1 MGKNACKYTYKI
13 KTFQGLPIYNGKGEY
28 VYSKSKVC
36 MTECCKGELFANMED
51 DKLNACKKSKKKE
64 CKKCKKEKKACLQK
78 IDMGP
83 TVCGVDT
90 SIKLDGEETSGEET
104 GGSGVGFGI
113 LIGITLGA
121 IAMASLVGA
130 IAYREW
136 SRRNIS
142 VGQVNVVHETK
153 GQFVSNPLHV
163 DHIAEV
169 CLSETSNLDFSES
182 SEQSYDHLIL
192 TDSLGAADSFND
204 DKAINGSSKEKE
216 PNSTREGI
224 FSAGTDFPEDMIGFT
239 TEQPMFQRSYSALCA
254 EEAGVPLDV
263 IQEVLT
269 REGRVESDRARVL
282 LAAQEVLN
290 SRNDTTDYR
299 SINEMSAVIS
309 TDVTNSSAP
318 SA

>member
-1 MGKNACKYTYKI
+1 
-13 KTFQGLPIYNGKGEY
+13 
-28 VYSKSKVC
+28 
-36 MTECCKGELFANMED
+36 
-51 DKLNACKKSKKKE
+51 
-64 CKKCKKEKKACLQK
+64 LQK

-83 TVCGVDT
+83 TVCVD
-90 SIKLDGEETSGEET
+90 IKLDGEETSGEET

-182 SEQSYDHLIL
+182 SEQSYDDLIL

-216 PNSTREGI
+216 LNSTREGI
-224 FSAGTDFPEDMIGFT
+224 CSAGTDFPEDMIGFT

-290 SRNDTTDYR
+290 SRNDTTDYPQVVDLDR
-299 SINEMSAVIS
+299 QRRGSDNDLS
-309 TDVTNSSAP
+309 TISAP